1 MNEYRTEPFH
11 WVYKLFKQTNK
22 KKLRAYNLKESIV
35 RPKQKQKNLNSSK
48 QLSLTHFGHSW
59 KKPTKNVVR
68 RGKDSFLRAMRQSD
82 LAVLVL
88 VSTNISKGSLKA
100 RGKLKG
106 RQQKPFLNT
115 HEFEFLR
122 FLTLPDKRILGFSI
136 TKWSNSTI
144 VVIKLLWVTY
154 TYVLM

>member
-1 MNEYRTEPFH
+1 MG
-11 WVYKLFKQTNK
+11 
-22 KKLRAYNLKESIV
+22 IV
-35 RPKQKQKNLNSSK
+35 ERNQQKMLLEEAN
-48 QLSLTHFGHSW
+48 
-59 KKPTKNVVR
+59 
-68 RGKDSFLRAMRQSD
+68 SFLRAMRQSD

-122 FLTLPDKRILGFSI
+122 FLTLPDKRILGLSI

-144 VVIKLLWVTY
+144 VVIKQLL
-154 TYVLM
+154 